1 MKKTKAHDKYKYYK
15 NLISTV
21 IQKSKTSYYNQ
32 FFKTNMNNIRNT
44 WKGIRN
50 LIPWRQS
57 VSPYIHVLSQDNE
70 TASNPKKIVSIFND
84 YFSAIEETTKV
95 KVRFSNK
102 SFVKFLQQLYLFIR
116 KNQN

>member
-21 IQKSKTSYYNQ
+21 IKKSKTNYYNQ
-32 FFKTNMNNIRNT
+32 FFKTNMNMKNT

-50 LIPWRQS
+50 LIPWKQS
-57 VSPYIHVLSQDNE
+57 ASPYIHVLSQDNE

-84 YFSAIEETTKV
+84 YFSAIEETTKA
-95 KVRFSNK
+95 KLRFSNK
-102 SFVKFLQQLYLFIR
+102 SFDEFLQQLYLFIK

>member
-1 MKKTKAHDKYKYYK
+1 MKKTETHDKYKYYR
-15 NLISTV
+15 NLLSTV
-21 IQKSKTSYYNQ
+21 IKKSKKDYYNQ
-32 FFKTNMNNIRNT
+32 FFKTNMNNIKNT

-50 LIPWRQS
+50 LIPWKQS
-57 VSPYIHVLSQDNE
+57 ASPYIQVLSQDNE